1 MSQEGNIRPA
11 PTRARLD
18 LPPAPGRTAPTP
30 TPATAIATA
39 EARYPCRRY
48 RNPVPGRRDAASASA
63 ASAADSAID
72 VHPHQGRTLA
82 RPKKQKA
89 FILAQAKNSSS
100 SPRVVAAVSFSL
112 SLIRLRMLKGSRLP
126 FFLGL
131 PAAASKGGPL
141 TTDCP
146 DTSISLLDNQSI
158 MLHGAQSPSTSA
170 APVATDG
177 IDKARRLRRKR
188 KAETQDNERLSKRL
202 SLLNIE
208 QSGSKLYVPVEE
220 PSIPT
225 PSIPNVAPSSSSSA
239 RERPVPNDAMQL
251 DDSKHKVYIYNIDD
265 ELSSDSETDDPGKL
279 VFLPD
284 IEKHLRANRIPPA
297 VLANSEGELAGMQL
311 VLYSDP
317 KSLTVPEDKDSVRKA
332 IIESRHRTREQQR
345 LEREGKTNTPSVDR
359 DSTNDAI
366 APQTYTDD
374 DPDAMDVD

>member
-1 MSQEGNIRPA
+1 
-11 PTRARLD
+11 
-18 LPPAPGRTAPTP
+18 
-30 TPATAIATA
+30 
-39 EARYPCRRY
+39 
-48 RNPVPGRRDAASASA
+48 
-63 ASAADSAID
+63 
-72 VHPHQGRTLA
+72 
-82 RPKKQKA
+82 
-89 FILAQAKNSSS
+89 
-100 SPRVVAAVSFSL
+100 
-112 SLIRLRMLKGSRLP
+112 
-126 FFLGL
+126 
-131 PAAASKGGPL
+131 
-141 TTDCP
+141 
-146 DTSISLLDNQSI
+146 

-239 RERPVPNDAMQL
+239 PDRSVPNDSMQL

-265 ELSSDSETDDPGKL
+265 ELSSDSESDDPGKL
-279 VFLPD
+279 VFLSD
-284 IEKHLRANRIPPA
+284 IEKHLRVNRIPPA

-345 LEREGKTNTPSVDR
+345 LEREGKTNTPSVDS

-366 APQTYTDD
+366 VPPTYTDD